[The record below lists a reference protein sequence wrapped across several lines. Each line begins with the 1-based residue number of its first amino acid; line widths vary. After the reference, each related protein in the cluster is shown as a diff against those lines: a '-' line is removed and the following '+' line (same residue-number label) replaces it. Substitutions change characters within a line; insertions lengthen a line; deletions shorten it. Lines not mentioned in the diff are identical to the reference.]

1 MRDSSHAVM
10 MRQQLVRIFFSPY
23 LTYLLLIVSIAGC
36 ESFPPKELMTA
47 PTPLLREALG
57 TEIKPIVIYGGVGW
71 YESQSPMSILS
82 IPTKFP
88 VGALIFAQDGIYF
101 RAWLGK
107 QGRYASLGLGLA
119 YATVAGAYSDS
130 TRLVVIEQCEKCPLS
145 AASYQHFLFGVL
157 NRTASPHE
165 AEHALLPLLDR
176 STEIHLTS
184 AEMKKNPSRV
194 IAVAKGG
201 WMPKVVLSGVGMHEG
216 GISSRA
222 EEGFVIGGRPGAVFG
237 QLGGGVAALPLVILG
252 GAIGATVGTVIGVGE
267 EMVSPPQAVREQVR
281 QATKELGGQS
291 KVVPIQRWLIDAVMV
306 HFLNSKATA
315 VASEESHLY
324 TRVDDMTK
332 VESGEDDKVYLPLFR
347 EKINHVLEASVDSL
361 TLITTGTADKESS
374 PYLTLELQGGYR
386 VLRIPRNE
394 KVIGESYKCS
404 SSSHPVNDW
413 QADDAK
419 LFRMELHRC
428 ISEIGEKIA
437 NGFVAH
443 FPTATSFQTT
453 D

>member
-1 MRDSSHAVM
+1 MRDSSHTLM
-10 MRQQLVRIFFSPY
+10 MRHQLVRIFSPY
-23 LTYLLLIVSIAGC
+23 LTYLLLIISIAGC
-36 ESFPPKELMTA
+36 ESLPPKELMTA

-57 TEIKPIVIYGGVGW
+57 TEIKPIVTYGGVGW

-82 IPTKFP
+82 IPREFP
-88 VGALIFAQDGIYF
+88 GGAVIFAQDGIYF

-107 QGRYASLGLGLA
+107 EGRYASLGLELP
-119 YATVAGAYSDS
+119 YATVVGVYSDS
-130 TRLVVIEQCEKCPLS
+130 TRLVVIEQCEKCPVS
-145 AASYQHFLFGVL
+145 AASYQYFLFGVL
-157 NRTASPHE
+157 NRTASPHD

-176 STEIHLTS
+176 SGETHLTS

-201 WMPKVVLSGVGMHEG
+201 WTPRVVLSGVGMHEG

-222 EEGFVIGGRPGAVFG
+222 EEGFVIGGGPGAVLG
-237 QLGGGVAALPLVILG
+237 QLGGGVAALPLAILG
-252 GAIGATVGTVIGVGE
+252 GAIGATVGTVIGIGE
-267 EMVSPPQAVREQVR
+267 EMASPPQAVREQVR

-291 KVVPIQRWLIDAVMV
+291 KGVPIQNWLIDAVMA
-306 HFLNSKATA
+306 HFLNSKAIA

-332 VESGEDDKVYLPLFR
+332 VNSGEDDKVYLPLFR

-374 PYLTLELQGGYR
+374 PNLTLELQGGYR

-394 KVIGESYKCS
+394 KLIGESYKCS

-413 QADDAK
+413 RADDAK

-428 ISEIGEKIA
+428 ISEIGEEIA

-443 FPTATSFQTT
+443 FPAATSFQTT